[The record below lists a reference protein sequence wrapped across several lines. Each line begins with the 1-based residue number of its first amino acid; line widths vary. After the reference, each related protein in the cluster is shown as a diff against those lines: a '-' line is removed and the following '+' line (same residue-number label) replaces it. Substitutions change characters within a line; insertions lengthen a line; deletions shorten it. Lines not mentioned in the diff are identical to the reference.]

1 MGYNGKDEQMSW
13 TAGKTV
19 RLKHL
24 WKAGYT
30 AAEIGE
36 KLNYSRNAVIGRAH
50 RLNLD
55 ARRSGRSS
63 KGTKH
68 SIKTIG
74 RKEQARMLLLDNN
87 FEPEI
92 PTQLEELTE
101 HHCRWPEGEPGKKD
115 FYFCGRTP
123 VKGFSYCRLHVLIG
137 FRSRNEHDTA
147 IIKEDAR
154 QKKIRGLLP
163 TTP

>member
-1 MGYNGKDEQMSW
+1 MSW

-87 FEPEI
+87 FEPEN
-92 PTQLEELTE
+92 PTQLEDLTE
-101 HHCRWPEGEPGKKD
+101 HHCRWPVGDPGKKG
-115 FYFCGRTP
+115 FYFCGRIP
-123 VKGFSYCRLHVLIG
+123 FKNHSYCRLHILKSTKP
-137 FRSRNEHDTA
+137 RSERYIPE
-147 IIKEDAR
+147 KVE
-154 QKKIRGLLP
+154 GLLP
-163 TTP
+163 MTS

>member
-13 TAGKTV
+13 TADKTV

-24 WKAGYT
+24 WKVGYT
-30 AAEIGE
+30 ATEIGE
-36 KLNYSRNAVIGRAH
+36 KLNYSKNAVIGRAH

-55 ARRSGRSS
+55 ARRSRSGAGKPHTTYVRS
-63 KGTKH
+63 TRVQQ
-68 SIKTIG
+68 I
-74 RKEQARMLLLDNN
+74 EALLNDNN
-87 FEPEI
+87 FEPEN
-92 PTQLEELTE
+92 PTQLEGLTK

-123 VKGFSYCRLHVLIG
+123 VKGFSYCRLHILKSTKP
-137 FRSRNEHDTA
+137 RSESNIPE
-147 IIKEDAR
+147 KVE
-154 QKKIRGLLP
+154 GLLP

>member
-1 MGYNGKDEQMSW
+1 MSW
-13 TAGKTV
+13 TADKTV

-24 WKAGYT
+24 WKVGYT
-30 AAEIGE
+30 ATEIGE
-36 KLNYSRNAVIGRAH
+36 KLNYSKNAVIGRAH
-50 RLNLD
+50 RLNLA
-55 ARRSGRSS
+55 ARRSGSGAGEPRTTYVRS
-63 KGTKH
+63 TRAQQ
-68 SIKTIG
+68 I
-74 RKEQARMLLLDNN
+74 EALLNDKN
-87 FEPEI
+87 FEPEN
-92 PTQLEELTE
+92 PTQLEGLTK

-123 VKGFSYCRLHVLIG
+123 VKGFSYCQLHVLIG

>member
-1 MGYNGKDEQMSW
+1 MSW
-13 TAGKTV
+13 TADKTV

-24 WKAGYT
+24 WKVGYT
-30 AAEIGE
+30 ATEIGE
-36 KLNYSRNAVIGRAH
+36 KLNYSKNAVIGRAH

-87 FEPEI
+87 FEPEN
-92 PTQLEELTE
+92 PTQLEELTK

-123 VKGFSYCRLHVLIG
+123 VKSFSYCRLHILKSTKP
-137 FRSRNEHDTA
+137 RSERNIPE
-147 IIKEDAR
+147 KVE
-154 QKKIRGLLP
+154 GLLP

>member
-1 MGYNGKDEQMSW
+1 MSW
-13 TAGKTV
+13 TADKTV

-24 WKAGYT
+24 WKVGYT
-30 AAEIGE
+30 ATEIGE
-36 KLNYSRNAVIGRAH
+36 KLNYSKNAVIGKAH

-63 KGTKH
+63 KGTKP

-87 FEPEI
+87 FEPEN

-123 VKGFSYCRLHVLIG
+123 VKSFSYCRLHILKSTKP
-137 FRSRNEHDTA
+137 RSERNIPEKVA
-147 IIKEDAR
+147 
-154 QKKIRGLLP
+154 GLLP

>member
-24 WKAGYT
+24 WKARYT

-87 FEPEI
+87 FEPEN

-101 HHCRWPEGEPGKKD
+101 HHCRWPVGDPGKKG

-123 VKGFSYCRLHVLIG
+123 VKSFSYCRLHILKSTKPRSESKDKLI
-137 FRSRNEHDTA
+137 
-147 IIKEDAR
+147 
-154 QKKIRGLLP
+154 
-163 TTP
+163 

>member
-87 FEPEI
+87 FEPEN
-92 PTQLEELTE
+92 PTQLEELTK

-123 VKGFSYCRLHVLIG
+123 VKGFSYCRLHILKSIKP
-137 FRSRNEHDTA
+137 RSERNIPE
-147 IIKEDAR
+147 KVE
-154 QKKIRGLLP
+154 GLLP

>member
-1 MGYNGKDEQMSW
+1 MSW

-24 WKAGYT
+24 WKAGFT
-30 AAEIGE
+30 ATEIGE
-36 KLNYSRNAVIGRAH
+36 KLNYSKNAVIGRAH

-63 KGTKH
+63 KGTKR

-74 RKEQARMLLLDNN
+74 RKEQARMLLLDND
-87 FEPEI
+87 FEPEN
-92 PTQLEELTE
+92 PTQLEDLTE
-101 HHCRWPEGEPGKKD
+101 HHCRWPVGDPGKKG

-123 VKGFSYCRLHVLIG
+123 VKGFSYCRLHILKSTKP
-137 FRSRNEHDTA
+137 RSERNIPE
-147 IIKEDAR
+147 KVE
-154 QKKIRGLLP
+154 GLLP
-163 TTP
+163 MTP

>member
-1 MGYNGKDEQMSW
+1 MSW
-13 TAGKTV
+13 TADKTV

-24 WKAGYT
+24 WKVGYT
-30 AAEIGE
+30 ATEIGE
-36 KLNYSRNAVIGRAH
+36 KLNYSKNAVIGRAH

-74 RKEQARMLLLDNN
+74 RKEQARMLLLDKN
-87 FEPEI
+87 FEPEN
-92 PTQLEELTE
+92 PTQLEGLTK

-123 VKGFSYCRLHVLIG
+123 VKGFSYCRLHILKSTKP
-137 FRSRNEHDTA
+137 RSERNIPEKVA
-147 IIKEDAR
+147 
-154 QKKIRGLLP
+154 GLLP